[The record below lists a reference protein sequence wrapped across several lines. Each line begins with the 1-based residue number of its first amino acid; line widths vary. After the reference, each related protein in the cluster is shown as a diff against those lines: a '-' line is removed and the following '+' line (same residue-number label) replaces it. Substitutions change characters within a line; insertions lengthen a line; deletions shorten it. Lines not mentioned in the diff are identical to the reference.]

1 MSDKPNLLAAA
12 AAGDPRAQLALAHF
26 MIIGRAPAPN
36 ADEPARL
43 VRAACAQKFDEAL
56 LYQAMLAALGLGR
69 EQNLDEAY
77 ALVAEAAALGNTS
90 ARGQLKA
97 LGGGTR
103 FDAAPWLAPPRLTQ
117 HAMAPRIFVGE
128 NFLPRAACDWFIEQ
142 ARGKLDAAR
151 VATASN
157 TTAVGDRRTNSVAG
171 SSMLEPDLVMQLTR
185 LRIAGAL
192 DLSAEQLEP
201 TNVLRYEVGQEYG
214 PHYDVIRPDEVQN
227 FEAELRAVG
236 QRCATVLVY
245 LNDGYDGGDTEFP
258 RLGQRFKGKPGDA
271 LIFWNLSAANALERD
286 SLHAGLPV
294 TRGEKWLLSQWVRE
308 RPLPLR

>member
-1 MSDKPNLLAAA
+1 MSDKPNLFAAA

-56 LYQAMLAALGLGR
+56 LYQAMLAALGLAR
-69 EQNLDEAY
+69 EQNLNEAH
-77 ALVAEAAALGNTS
+77 ALVAEAAALGHAG
-90 ARGQLKA
+90 ARGQLKM
-97 LGGGTR
+97 LGVTR
-103 FDAAPWLAPPRLTQ
+103 FDAEPWLAPPKLAQ
-117 HAMAPRIFVGE
+117 HATAPRIFVAE
-128 NFLPRAACDWFIEQ
+128 NFLPREVCDWFIEQ
-142 ARGKLDAAR
+142 ARGKLHGAR
-151 VATASN
+151 VATASD

-201 TNVLRYEVGQEYG
+201 SNVLRYEVGQEYG
-214 PHYDVIRPDEVQN
+214 PHYDVIRPEEGQN
-227 FEAELRAVG
+227 FEAELRTIG

-245 LNDGYDGGDTEFP
+245 LNEGYEGGETEFP
-258 RLGQRFKGKPGDA
+258 RLRLRFKGKPGDA
-271 LIFWNLSAANALERD
+271 LIFWNLSTDNALERD